1 MNSSPQNNSAAL
13 TQRGLERRLKRHL
26 FKSEC
31 TFLATISPGFEGA
44 LESEIKQLGGAEIK
58 ETIEGGVLFS
68 GPLDLVYS
76 ANLKLRTA
84 NRILLRIDTFT
95 ARSYPE
101 LFNKSRKISWEIFC
115 GFSSSVSFAVSSKSS
130 RLHHTE
136 NIETAIFDA
145 LQESMLKLGVSV
157 NKSSDSPI
165 RFHIRFH
172 EDKCTISIDTSGE
185 LLYKRGYRIEVAHAP
200 IRESS
205 AASLLMIAQW
215 DKYNVIADPMCGSGV
230 FIFESALMIKNCAPG
245 LQRSF
250 AFESW
255 PSFNLQKWDSLKE
268 KVRNSIVE
276 RTDVRLI
283 ASDIDAKAIQSAEN
297 NYKRLDVTIPIELK
311 QRDCFEFN
319 KNNEYGDR
327 GLVISNLPYGKRVG
341 ATDELPVLYK
351 KLGNHYRK
359 YCKDWDFGF
368 VCEDSRFPQMTQFKV
383 SKKIKFVNGG
393 IPVTFFYGQF

>member
-1 MNSSPQNNSAAL
+1 MNSSPRNDTSVL

-31 TFLATISPGFEGA
+31 VFLATISPGFENT
-44 LESEIKQLGGAEIK
+44 LETEIKNLGEAK
-58 ETIEGGVLFS
+58 VNETIEGGVLFS

-101 LFNKSRKISWEIFC
+101 LFNKSRKISWEIYC
-115 GFSSSVSFAVSSKSS
+115 GFSPSVSFSVSSKCS

-136 NIETAIFDA
+136 NIENAVFDA
-145 LQESMLKLGVSV
+145 LHESMLKLGVSV
-157 NKSSDSPI
+157 CKSGDSPI

-172 EDKCTISIDTSGE
+172 EDECTISIDTSGE
-185 LLYKRGYRIEVAHAP
+185 LLYKRGYRTEVAYAP
-200 IRESS
+200 IREST

-230 FIFESALMIKNCAPG
+230 FIFESTLMIVNCAPG

-250 AFESW
+250 AFEMW
-255 PSFNLQKWDSLKE
+255 PSFNLQKWNSLKE
-268 KVRNSIVE
+268 KARNSVIE
-276 RTDVRLI
+276 RADLRLI
-283 ASDIDAKAIQSAEN
+283 ASDIDAKAVQSTEN
-297 NYKRLDVTIPIELK
+297 NFKRLNVTVPIELK

-319 KNNEYGDR
+319 KNNEYGGK
-327 GLVISNLPYGKRVG
+327 GLIISNLPYGKRVG
-341 ATDELPVLYK
+341 ATDELPGLYK
-351 KLGNHYRK
+351 KLANHYRK

-368 VCEDSRFPQMTQFKV
+368 VCEDIRFPQMTKFKV
-383 SKKIKFVNGG
+383 SKKIQFVNGG
-393 IPVTFFYGQF
+393 IPVTFFYGKF